1 MRKALTGAN
10 LNVLR
15 RISYWALG
23 VALLLLVVIATF
35 QAINLQLDLERDE
48 RERAAQALEREARL
62 WDEQVREDAHG
73 WLTELADTEDVGRR
87 ERRLREDFP
96 WFEGFYLW
104 RRGRRG
110 AVWLHPEPAL
120 VEDLP
125 SLNSAPCLVRA
136 HELEGTVPPVDVPD
150 LYRACRSSDNE
161 AVRLFAATEAATRLL
176 AMGTPTEAQEALT
189 ESNVP
194 VMRLERAPA
203 LGVAPKRMAI
213 RRVLEAEALVLAG
226 RESIAQTI
234 LADLGREIARQ
245 DGPVLEETIALLDY
259 PVLSQLRALGAEEDA
274 QTLEGERDQAKR
286 RVAAWHEVR
295 DTLASRAE
303 PGAELRVV
311 HDQYEGDFLLV
322 YSELE
327 PGLFG
332 AVQLDEPTLL
342 ADLHAG
348 AANATHLSV
357 KSVQGETLI
366 GPDQPHQVETDF
378 PEVLAHLR
386 LGFGP
391 DYLDAARS
399 RYRTA
404 FLSQILPVLVGAL
417 IGVGALFARVAADRR
432 QEELLARQREFA
444 TRVTHEL
451 KTPLAGIRVMAE
463 NLEFGAT
470 DAETTTA
477 FAGRIITEADKLTH
491 RIDQILA
498 VARTRAPIRPV
509 EYRLDHLV
517 DKVLTDWE
525 PRFQDVGVILS
536 TDLTEVQ
543 SILGDPVLMRDA
555 VACLLD
561 NALKYRRDDRT
572 DRRVEVSLRA
582 EDGGHV
588 VLEVVD
594 NGIGVPPA
602 KRRTIFEPFA
612 RVEGP
617 GRGKAGGH
625 GLGLSFVADAVRAQ
639 RGSVECT
646 DGIEGGARFTV
657 RLPTVTSRS

>member
-1 MRKALTGAN
+1 MQRDN
-10 LNVLR
+10 PNVLR
-15 RISYWALG
+15 RLSYWALG
-23 VALLLLVVIATF
+23 IALLLLVVIATF

-48 RERAAQALEREARL
+48 RERAQQDLEREAGI
-62 WDEQVREDAHG
+62 WDEQVRERARG
-73 WLTELADTEDVGRR
+73 WLLELADTEDVTRR
-87 ERRLREDFP
+87 ERRLRQDFL

-104 RRGRRG
+104 RRGTRG
-110 AVWLHPEPAL
+110 TVWLHPEPVL

-125 SLNSAPCLVRA
+125 ALNSAPCVVAA
-136 HELEGTVPPVDVPD
+136 HLQEPTTRPADVPA
-150 LYRACRSSDNE
+150 LYRACKTVENE

-176 AMGTPTEAQEALT
+176 AMGNPTEAQAALE
-189 ESNVP
+189 ESGVP
-194 VMRLERAPA
+194 VMTLQRAPS
-203 LGVAPKRMAI
+203 LGIAPKRMAI

-226 RESIAQTI
+226 REGVARTI
-234 LADLGREIARQ
+234 LADLGREIAAQ
-245 DGPVLEETIALLDY
+245 NGPVLAETISLLDY
-259 PVLSQLRALGAEEDA
+259 PVLSQLRELGAVAEVAD
-274 QTLEGERDQAKR
+274 LEVERDQALR

-311 HDQYEGDFLLV
+311 HDQYDSDFLLV

-348 AANATHLSV
+348 ATDNEHLSV
-357 KSVQGETLI
+357 KSQYGDTLI
-366 GPDQPHQVETDF
+366 GERTEHMVETDF
-378 PEVLAHLR
+378 PDTLAHLR
-386 LGFGP
+386 LGYGP
-391 DYLDAARS
+391 AYMAAARS
-399 RYRTA
+399 RYRAA

-417 IGVGALFARVAADRR
+417 IGIGALFARVAADRR
-432 QEELLARQREFA
+432 QEELLVRQREFA

-498 VARTRAPIRPV
+498 VARTRAPVRPV
-509 EYRLDHLV
+509 AYRLDQLV
-517 DKVLTDWE
+517 DRVLADWA
-525 PRFQDVGVILS
+525 PRFDDAGMLLKSDIAMVGMVN
-536 TDLTEVQ
+536 
-543 SILGDPVLMRDA
+543 GDPVLMRDA
-555 VACLLD
+555 VVCLLD
-561 NALKYRRDDRT
+561 NALKYRRSDRM
-572 DRRVEVSLRA
+572 DGLVKVSLRP
-582 EDGGHV
+582 ERGQL

-594 NGIGVPPA
+594 NGIGVPVG
-602 KRRTIFEPFA
+602 KRKTIFEPFA

-639 RGSVECT
+639 KGTVECS
-646 DGIEGGARFTV
+646 DGISGGTRFTV
-657 RLPTVTSRS
+657 RLPSETLRS